1 MKPRPDPFAHL
12 DEWYAEARA
21 SEPQPEAAALAT
33 VRADGQPS
41 NRSVLV
47 RRWDEWGFEVFKNL
61 QSRKA
66 HEVAAHPAAALVF
79 HWKAAGHGGRQ
90 VRIEGAVEPMSDA
103 ESDAYWATRP
113 RGSQISALAS
123 EQSQPV
129 ADRATL
135 LARRDALE
143 AEYPEGVPVPRPG
156 HWGGLRLVPARFEFW
171 QHEDD
176 RFHQRLA
183 YERRLGGWETTILQP

>member
-1 MKPRPDPFAHL
+1 MNAHLDPFAHL
-12 DEWYAEARA
+12 DEWFTEARA
-21 SEPQPEAAALAT
+21 TEPQPEAAALAT
-33 VRADGQPS
+33 VGADGQPS
-41 NRSVLV
+41 NRIVLL
-47 RRWDEWGFEVFKNL
+47 RRWDERGFEVFTNL
-61 QSRKA
+61 RSRKA
-66 HEVAAHPAAALVF
+66 REAAAQPAAALVF
-79 HWKAAGHGGRQ
+79 HWKAVGHGGRQ
-90 VRIEGAVEPMSDA
+90 VRIEGDLEPMSAA

-123 EQSQPV
+123 EQSEPV

-143 AEYPEGVPVPRPG
+143 AEYPEGVAVPRPA
-156 HWGGLRLVPARFEFW
+156 HWGGLRLVPVRFEFW

-183 YERRLGGWETTILQP
+183 YERGPGGWEATILQP

>member
-1 MKPRPDPFAHL
+1 MTPRSDPFAHL
-12 DEWYAEARA
+12 DEWYAEARG

-33 VRADGQPS
+33 VGADGQPS
-41 NRSVLV
+41 NRIVLV
-47 RRWDEWGFEVFKNL
+47 RRWDERGLEVFTDL

-66 HEVAAHPAAALVF
+66 RELRAHPGAALVF

-90 VRIEGAVEPMSDA
+90 VRIEGHVEPMSAA

-123 EQSQPV
+123 EQSEPV
-129 ADRATL
+129 ENRETL

-143 AEYPEGVPVPRPG
+143 ARYPDGGGVPRPA
-156 HWGGLRLVPARFEFW
+156 HWGGLRLAPVRFEFW

-183 YERRLGGWETTILQP
+183 YERQPDGWTTAILQP